1 MFPLGIIHKVRTY
14 ERGGGGGGRG
24 MVQIEMYWP
33 VWVRGEVQL

>member
-14 ERGGGGGGRG
+14 ERGGGGGRG
-24 MVQIEMYWP
+24 MVQLEMYWP